1 MKKNKKSDRFLAFI
15 RQIFTPAEALCV
27 LAVFI
32 SLQAGL
38 VAYVHWG
45 EHDPGSIWSGLK
57 NINDHTYRA
66 NSQRESK
73 KLVLRVAAP
82 LGERV
87 LSRLSPY
94 GPGFEQ
100 ELLENFTRQY
110 KLGVEYKQ
118 AASRSEALR
127 MLRDG
132 DVDVVLG
139 FAGDLTYEDGEELTS
154 GHPYVSVASGKVVDV
169 EDGGGS
175 WYARAAKPLLS
186 LVKNAEKS
194 LESHFNSDK
203 ASSLPQGP
211 FVDEDSGFL
220 DEHSFKLWQ
229 PFKPALKVSFKGASP
244 TNYRWIWRYDDVE
257 LFPLLYRFWDDL
269 EKDNRIKELE
279 EKYFGFLPSGS
290 PPWNSLQD
298 LAKIVHSNVP
308 GYKKTLSD
316 ASNRHKVSPLLLV
329 ALIYQESRFDP
340 EAQSPTGPLG
350 LMQFTQETA
359 RRLGVD
365 PLDPVKSI
373 EAGAK
378 YLKILWDDLEGL
390 ELDYWNRW
398 FFTLASYNQGPAH
411 LRDAV
416 RLSQQQGGTGKTWR
430 ELKKVYPLLSQEKYY
445 SKAKYGPCRGA
456 EAVAFVEKIR
466 YYFYVL
472 NGMSSISRFEGQ
484 DLASNGGSGPDG
496 L

>member
-1 MKKNKKSDRFLAFI
+1 MKKDKKPNRFLAFI
-15 RQIFTPAEALCV
+15 RQIFTPAEALCI

-32 SLQAGL
+32 SVQLGL
-38 VAYVHWG
+38 IAYVYWG
-45 EHDPGSIWSGLK
+45 EHDPGSVWSGLK
-57 NINDHTYRA
+57 NINDYKYKSK
-66 NSQRESK
+66 NQREGK

-82 LGERV
+82 QGERV
-87 LSRLSPY
+87 LSHLSPY

-100 ELLENFTRQY
+100 ELLGTFVKQY
-110 KLGVEYKQ
+110 KLEVEYKP
-118 AASRSEALR
+118 AASRSEALQ
-127 MLRDG
+127 MLRD
-132 DVDVVLG
+132 DEVDLVLG
-139 FAGDLTYEDGEELTS
+139 FAGDLTYEDGEELTA
-154 GHPYVSVASGKVVDV
+154 GHPYVTIPSGKVVDT
-169 EDGGGS
+169 EDS
-175 WYARAAKPLLS
+175 NSTWYTRAAKPQLP
-186 LVKNAEKS
+186 LVKHAEKNR
-194 LESHFNSDK
+194 ESQFESD
-203 ASSLPQGP
+203 AGSRLLQGP
-211 FVDEDSGFL
+211 FVDEDSGLL

-229 PFKPALKVSFKGASP
+229 PFKPDLKVSFKGSSP
-244 TNYRWIWRYDDVE
+244 TNYRWVWRYDDVDF
-257 LFPLLYRFWDDL
+257 FPLLYRFWDDL
-269 EKDNRIKELE
+269 GKDNHIQELE

-316 ASNRHKVSPLLLV
+316 ASNRHNVSPLLLV

-350 LMQFTQETA
+350 LMQFTQDTA
-359 RRLGVD
+359 RRLNVD

-373 EAGAK
+373 DAGAK
-378 YLKILWDDLEGL
+378 YLKILWDDLADL
-390 ELDYWNRW
+390 NLDHWNRW

-416 RLSQQQGGTGKTWR
+416 RLSQQMGGSGKTWR

-445 SKAKYGPCRGA
+445 SQTKYGYCRGT

-484 DLASNGGSGPDG
+484 DLAANGSVKPE